1 MANEVINTITQLTG
15 RKMLVYKP
23 IYFPQD

>member
-1 MANEVINTITQLTG
+1 MANEVINTTTQLIG
-15 RKMLVYKP
+15 SKMLVYKQ

>member
-1 MANEVINTITQLTG
+1 MANEVINTTTQLIG
-15 RKMLVYKP
+15 RKMLMYKQ